1 MAPESDYRF
10 NRFPEA
16 NAPQRVAIRD
26 LYQPNIGYRVQLLP
40 VKIPD
45 NQALKRFGFREA
57 GWC

>member
-1 MAPESDYRF
+1 MIPAFNYRS

-26 LYQPNIGYRVQLLP
+26 LYQTNSGYSVQLFP

-57 GWC
+57 GQC